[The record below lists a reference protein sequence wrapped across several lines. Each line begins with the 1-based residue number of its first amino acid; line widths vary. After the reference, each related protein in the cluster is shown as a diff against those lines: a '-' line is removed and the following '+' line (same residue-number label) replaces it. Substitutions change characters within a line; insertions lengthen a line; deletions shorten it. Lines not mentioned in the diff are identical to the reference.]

1 MPVGKP
7 ATRGS
12 RQEARERFLLEA
24 AQKDPSRFAELYEN
38 NFERVYAFVARRVRE
53 RQVAE
58 DLTGEVF
65 HKALTKLS
73 GFDWR
78 GIRFAA
84 WLLRIAANVVNDHW
98 KRSAREELVEDPP
111 EASHQV
117 TLEETGAALSPGR
130 RPPLGPASRDWNA
143 VRRGKD
149 DSRDR
154 E

>member
-1 MPVGKP
+1 MSFMRWLGSSLRQKSCM
-7 ATRGS
+7 RGA

-78 GIRFAA
+78 GIPFAA
-84 WLLRIAANVVNDHW
+84 WLLRIAA
-98 KRSAREELVEDPP
+98 
-111 EASHQV
+111 
-117 TLEETGAALSPGR
+117 
-130 RPPLGPASRDWNA
+130 
-143 VRRGKD
+143 
-149 DSRDR
+149 
-154 E
+154 